1 MALEL
6 NGTTG
11 VSLVQDGVVTAA
23 DLASGAITSAALPA
37 GSVLQ
42 VVNGNTSSM
51 VTSSTTQT
59 WVDTGIT
66 ATITPTSTSSKIIV
80 WVNLMG
86 LWRNTNNSWNR
97 TAIRILRGSTVLG
110 IEAFAQSWPNTSLEF
125 RNGGLAYSHYDSP
138 ETTVAT
144 TYKVQFQAEFLSDN
158 TGISVQK
165 DNNSGTSQIFLM
177 EIAE

>member
-1 MALEL
+1 MASIIKVDQIQTAAG
-6 NGTTG
+6 GTP
-11 VSLVQDGVVTAA
+11 TAA
-23 DLASGAITSAALPA
+23 DLGINTT
-37 GSVLQ
+37 GGVVQ
-42 VVNGNTSSM
+42 VVNGNTSTM
-51 VTSSTTQT
+51 VTSSTTQI

-66 ATITPTSTSSKIIV
+66 ATITPTSTSSNIIV

-86 LWRNTNNSWNR
+86 LWRNTNQSWNR

-125 RNGGLAYSHYDSP
+125 RNGGLAYSHYDNP
-138 ETTVAT
+138 QTTAAT

-177 EIAE
+177 EIAG